1 MICIVEPT
9 YAGFDHAP
17 FNAAIIRATALA
29 FPDEPIA
36 FASTPE
42 HRAHVAQLGDLPA
55 GLRTIDIDV
64 PATGGQSVGRI
75 VAQWRA
81 LRTAIRA
88 SGADKVLLLSS
99 AGETFF
105 AIRLILWA
113 FARVRLSVVL
123 HGNLVYAVGWRSKD
137 PRHRL
142 IDYRTGLRVA
152 RSDRVR
158 MIVLEPSIKEAA
170 IRLGVLGADRFGVWP
185 HPINEEERD
194 GGAPIDPAAMDSGR
208 PIRIAFLGA
217 ATRRKNFHLFVDLV
231 RRVRAKSA
239 RYRFSLIG
247 FQMEDFSDAADVVD
261 LPAAPLDRAAYIAA
275 LREVDYVLL
284 PLAAPYE
291 LSASGTL
298 LDCVTTARPIMA
310 LNLPAARAIADET
323 GDIGFICDTM
333 EEMETL
339 LLSGDAVADPAR
351 HAAFRAHLS
360 AAADRRTPA
369 ALAPLIRAD
378 LTR

>member
-29 FPDEPIA
+29 FPNEPIC

-42 HRAHVAQLGDLPA
+42 HRAHVEQLGPLPA
-55 GLRTIDIDV
+55 RLRTIDIDV

-81 LRTAIRA
+81 LRIAIRE
-88 SGADKVLLLSS
+88 SDADRVLLLSS

-105 AIRLILWA
+105 AIRLVLWA
-113 FARVRLSVVL
+113 FLRVRLFVVL

-142 IDYRTGLRVA
+142 IDYRTGMRVA

-158 MIVLEPSIKEAA
+158 LIVLEPSIKDAA
-170 IRLGVLGADRFGVWP
+170 MRLGVPGADRFLVWP
-185 HPINEEERD
+185 HPINEDERD
-194 GGAPIDPAAMDSGR
+194 DGTPLDPDR

-217 ATRRKNFHLFVDLV
+217 ATRRKNFHEFVALV
-231 RRVRAKSA
+231 RRVTAQSA

-275 LREVDYVLL
+275 LCAVDYVLL

-310 LNLPAARAIADET
+310 LNLPAARTIAQET
-323 GDIGFICDTM
+323 GDIGFICGAM

-339 LLSGDAVADPAR
+339 LFSGDTIADPAR
-351 HAAFRAHLS
+351 HAAFRAHLR
-360 AAADRRTPA
+360 AAAATRTPA
-369 ALAPLIRAD
+369 ALAPLIRDD